1 MNSRKIGQLSAIFYI
16 ILYAAAM
23 LTPRQLPLNYG
34 TTTSP
39 NFFKR
44 IIREIL
50 YYNGA
55 LEPVVN
61 FLFLIPIFAFLILFL
76 GRPKAHLSL
85 TICVALSAIAEFLQH
100 FIPGRVSS
108 AQDPLLNCLGALF
121 AFLLYKIALKA
132 NFLK

>member
-1 MNSRKIGQLSAIFYI
+1 V
-16 ILYAAAM
+16 AAM
-23 LTPRQLPLNYG
+23 LTPRKLPTNHG
-34 TTTSP
+34 ATTSP

-85 TICVALSAIAEFLQH
+85 TICVALSAIAEFLQR

-108 AQDPLLNCLGALF
+108 PQDLLLNCLGALF
-121 AFLLYKIALKA
+121 AFLLYKISLKA